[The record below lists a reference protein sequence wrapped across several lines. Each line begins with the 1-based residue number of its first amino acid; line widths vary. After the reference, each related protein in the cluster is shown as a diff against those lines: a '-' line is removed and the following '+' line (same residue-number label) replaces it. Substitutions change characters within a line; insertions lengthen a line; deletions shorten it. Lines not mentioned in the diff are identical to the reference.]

1 MTHTER
7 ADDHTDADG
16 DTIGIHPDFETG
28 RVHIHVGTTDPEIG
42 NLVSDFTPEHAI
54 AIGADLIFA
63 AKLLQ
68 TGKAVMVSVH
78 PHTHNQN

>member
-7 ADDHTDADG
+7 PGEHLDGDG
-16 DTIGIHPDFETG
+16 DTIGIVPDFETG
-28 RVHIHVGTTDPEIG
+28 RVRIHVGTTDPEIG

-68 TGKAVMVSVH
+68 TGKAVVVSVH
-78 PHTHNQN
+78 HHTHNQN